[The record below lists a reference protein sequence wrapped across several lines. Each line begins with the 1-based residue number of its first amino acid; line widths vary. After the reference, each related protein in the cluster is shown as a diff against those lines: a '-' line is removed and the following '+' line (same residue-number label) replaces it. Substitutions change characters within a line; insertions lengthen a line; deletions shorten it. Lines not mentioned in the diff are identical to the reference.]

1 MNKNVF
7 NYQEKYSIVTNS
19 SDAAMINKNEEER
32 EVRYGRKLIEE
43 LYRNLG
49 K

>member
-7 NYQEKYSIVTNS
+7 NYQEKYSIVPNS
-19 SDAAMINKNEEER
+19 SNTAMISKNKEER
-32 EVRYGRKLIEE
+32 EVCYGRKLIEE

>member
-7 NYQEKYSIVTNS
+7 NYKEKYSIVTNS
-19 SDAAMINKNEEER
+19 SNTAMISKNKEER
-32 EVRYGRKLIEE
+32 EVCYGRKLIEE

>member
-7 NYQEKYSIVTNS
+7 NYQEKYSIVTNFS
-19 SDAAMINKNEEER
+19 NTAMISKNKEER
-32 EVRYGRKLIEE
+32 EVCYGRKLIEE

>member
-19 SDAAMINKNEEER
+19 SNTAMMSKNKEER
-32 EVRYGRKLIEE
+32 EVCYGRKLIEE

>member
-7 NYQEKYSIVTNS
+7 NYQEKYGIVTNS
-19 SDAAMINKNEEER
+19 SNTAMISKNKEER
-32 EVRYGRKLIEE
+32 EVCYGRKLIEE